1 MCVQGGLRAALFYFP
16 GHGRDLATLH
26 NAAMTNQIRMV
37 AFDGDDTLWRSQDF
51 FDAAQ
56 VEFEQI
62 VGSYV
67 DLADARVSERLYAF
81 EKANLAWFGYGV
93 KGMALSM
100 IEAAVEIT
108 GQRVAAADVQRIVG
122 LAKDLLRHPVEL
134 LPGIRD
140 AVADIAAR
148 HDVVLITKGDLFHQ
162 EAKVRD
168 SGMADLFRR
177 IEIVS
182 EKDPATY
189 ARLLEEFGIEAA
201 QFLMIGNSL
210 RSDIAPVLS
219 LGGWGVHMPYH
230 TTWSHE
236 REASVE
242 AGSERM
248 RSVGSPGELPA
259 AVDAIA
265 AAAAA

>member
-1 MCVQGGLRAALFYFP
+1 MNDG
-16 GHGRDLATLH
+16 
-26 NAAMTNQIRMV
+26 IRMV
-37 AFDGDDTLWRSQDF
+37 AFDGDDTLWRSQDY

-56 VEFEQI
+56 VEFERI
-62 VGSYV
+62 VGGYV
-67 DLADARVSERLYAF
+67 DLADARVAERLYAF
-81 EKANLAWFGYGV
+81 EKTNLAWFGYGV

-108 GQRVAAADVQRIVG
+108 GERIAAADVHRIVR
-122 LAKDLLRHPVEL
+122 LAKELLRHPVEL

-140 AVADIAAR
+140 AVAEIAAR
-148 HDVVLITKGDLFHQ
+148 HEVVLITKGDLFHQ

-168 SGMADLFRR
+168 SGLAGLFRR

-189 ARLLEEFGIEAA
+189 TRLLAEFDIDAA
-201 QFLMIGNSL
+201 QFVMVGNSL
-210 RSDIAPVLS
+210 RSDIAPVLA

-236 REASVE
+236 NEAE
-242 AGSERM
+242 IGPAAGRM
-248 RSVGSPGELPA
+248 RSVDTPAGLPA
-259 AVDAIA
+259 AVASIVADA
-265 AAAAA
+265 AAAAH

>member
-1 MCVQGGLRAALFYFP
+1 MRSG
-16 GHGRDLATLH
+16 LH
-26 NAAMTNQIRMV
+26 NVPMGNGIRMV
-37 AFDGDDTLWRSQDF
+37 AFDGDDTLWRSQDY
-51 FDAAQ
+51 FDDAQ
-56 VEFEQI
+56 ARFERI
-62 VGSYV
+62 IGSYV
-67 DLADARVSERLYAF
+67 DLADARVAERLYAF

-108 GQRVAAADVQRIVG
+108 GQRIGAADVQRIVG
-122 LAKDLLRHPVEL
+122 MAKELLRHPVEL
-134 LPGIRD
+134 LPGIRE
-140 AVADIAAR
+140 AVADIASR

-182 EKDPATY
+182 EKDPGTY
-189 ARLLEEFGIEAA
+189 ARLLEEFDIAA
-201 QFLMIGNSL
+201 DEFVMVGNSL

-236 REASVE
+236 ADASVD
-242 AGSERM
+242 AGSARM
-248 RSVGSPGELPA
+248 RSVESPAGLSPA
-259 AVDAIA
+259 VADIVA
-265 AAAAA
+265 AAAPGASP